1 MLSKICWTL
10 LALES
15 AWVLLVISK
24 FFPKTPEAGLF
35 SPDHVMA
42 LMMFGGVALGIG
54 LLAFLYLGGVA
65 LWFHFK
71 HSGFALAVLTLPLA
85 LMLSPSK

>member
-1 MLSKICWTL
+1 MGAIGHLEVLSENARGGPL
-10 LALES
+10 
-15 AWVLLVISK
+15 
-24 FFPKTPEAGLF
+24 